1 MSDTKISALPSAG
14 GLTGSEPVAIVQS
27 STTKQT
33 TTQDIADLA
42 VTGNT
47 NIELIT
53 NAAILVKEAGSLLD
67 LNTLYQITD
76 ATPYVMQVQA
86 DAVNAIGKSAIII
99 DATYG
104 GSGYYDATTDAFKGN
119 IYDVDSNVFNLTL
132 PSDITLG
139 SSTAL
144 NNFIGCG
151 ANVLGDSCRRN
162 TFMQG
167 TNGWT
172 FGNSLSEVTIY
183 AASGT
188 SGLDCTNLTNFGFLY
203 SNAYPAEIKYDS
215 TNWYHYY
222 NDPANDRIVQTLM
235 AAPYTVTYIGGGTG
249 DVTKVG
255 TPVDNQVGV
264 WTGDGTIEGDANL
277 TFDTSTD
284 TLTTV
289 NEVLSGSLNEAKG
302 SDIASATTT
311 DIGAATG
318 NYVVI
323 TGTTTITGLGTVQAG
338 TRRTVNF
345 SGILI
350 LTHNGTSLILPTG
363 ANITTAVG
371 DTATFVSLGSGNWVC
386 TNYQRASGAALVGGG
401 SDTYVIQFTAPQLTT
416 IADSTSYHISVV
428 PALTFAGSD
437 AIRACKFPTAGTVTE
452 VSMML
457 NQVGN
462 GSGETVS
469 LYIRNVTTATDSL
482 VGTFTSDFGAS
493 TTLKTLFSG
502 LSIAVNTTDDWTFK
516 IATPAWATNPTFWSM
531 AQLVKIAV

>member
-235 AAPYTVTYIGGGTG
+235 AAPYTVTYIGGGMSNPMTTG
-249 DVTKVG
+249 GDIIYGGASGVATRLANGSAGQVLQSNGTTLAPSWAAAPSGGSFVETLVSGATPVTGTTANTYSAGVLVPAGTFVADDCPFVILRINKTGTNNTVTMRVYANTVNSISG
-255 TPVDNQVGV
+255 TPILIGTWGAIPSTNRTFGMSRTMAIV
-264 WTGDGTIEGDANL
+264 TADGTG
-277 TFDTSTD
+277 SG
-284 TLTTV
+284 TTV
-289 NEVLSGSLNEAKG
+289 
-302 SDIASATTT
+302 ISATTALQFDEANST
-311 DIGAATG
+311 AAQSSLAIDWTVDQ
-318 NYVVI
+318 YIVVAI
-323 TGTTTITGLGTVQAG
+323 QNTSAG
-338 TRRTVNF
+338 
-345 SGILI
+345 
-350 LTHNGTSLILPTG
+350 
-363 ANITTAVG
+363 
-371 DTATFVSLGSGNWVC
+371 
-386 TNYQRASGAALVGGG
+386 
-401 SDTYVIQFTAPQLTT
+401 
-416 IADSTSYHISVV
+416 DS
-428 PALTFAGSD
+428 
-437 AIRACKFPTAGTVTE
+437 CTVT
-452 VSMML
+452 ML
-457 NQVGN
+457 KVRQ
-462 GSGETVS
+462 S
-469 LYIRNVTTATDSL
+469 
-482 VGTFTSDFGAS
+482 
-493 TTLKTLFSG
+493 
-502 LSIAVNTTDDWTFK
+502 
-516 IATPAWATNPTFWSM
+516 
-531 AQLVKIAV
+531 